1 MGGTGEKAHRT
12 LLKRNTHQPMQAGHR
27 PADSNFAKSPN
38 VVAALKLTSSF
49 VNVGPSHEEISVEA
63 EVLWRQE
70 GCPKDRDKEI
80 WLEAERRLLHVART
94 YRNEQDEKALADPL
108 SRLDLKSD
116 DVMGELGELFPAQT
130 GKEPTSL

>member
-1 MGGTGEKAHRT
+1 MEGTEKKAHRA
-12 LLKRNTHQPMQAGHR
+12 LLKKRTHHPLQAGQR
-27 PADSNFAKSPN
+27 PAHSNFAKSPN
-38 VVAALKLTSSF
+38 VVAALKSTSCCA
-49 VNVGPSHEEISVEA
+49 NVAPSHEEISVEA

-94 YRNEQDEKALADPL
+94 YRNEQDEKALSDPL